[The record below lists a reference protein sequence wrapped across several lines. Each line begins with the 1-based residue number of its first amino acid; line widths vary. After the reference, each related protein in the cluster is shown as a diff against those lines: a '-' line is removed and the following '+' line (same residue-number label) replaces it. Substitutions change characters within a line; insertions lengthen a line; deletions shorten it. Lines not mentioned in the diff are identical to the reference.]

1 VQSRRDHVQAYQ
13 FSVARLV
20 RAAATGEAGSGE
32 LPVRRSSLG
41 VVAGCMAGGLLCAGM
56 LLYGVISPKPTA
68 AWRDP
73 GAIIV
78 DKATGSRYV
87 YLNGRL
93 RPTANYASALLITG
107 QQASL
112 QMVADST
119 LAGVPVGPPIGIS
132 GAPESVPAAAALLP
146 GSWALCLGSNSST
159 VLDLAPAGRTTALP
173 ARTVA
178 LALAPGRTPGSTV
191 EYVVLGSTRYLVTN
205 PAVLPALGL
214 GTLVPLRTTVT
225 WIEQLPAGPA
235 LTPAPLSGAGSQ
247 GPQVGGRPAVIGQ
260 VFDAVGAGVNQYYVL
275 ESDGLAPIDATEAA
289 LFGSLPGAAVPVQ
302 LSPGQV
308 SAAPAS
314 TDKSLLTR
322 LPDLLGGIAYNPAG
336 GGAAAPGAET
346 DLCLLQASGAG
357 TAGPALVTE
366 NAAALAGTGPVR
378 VPPDAGV
385 LVETAQSRSLAEQD
399 GAEAGSGSPGVYLVA
414 DPGERFPVG
423 GQDAAAALGYSQ
435 APVRILPQQILDLI
449 AQGPA
454 LVVADAL
461 KEPRTS

>member
-1 VQSRRDHVQAYQ
+1 MQSRRDHVQAYQ

-20 RAAATGEAGSGE
+20 RAAATGEAASGD

-41 VVAGCMAGGLLCAGM
+41 VVVGCVAGVLLCGGM

-78 DKATGSRYV
+78 DKSTGSRYV
-87 YLNGRL
+87 YLDGRL
-93 RPTANYASALLITG
+93 RPTANFASALLIAG
-107 QQASL
+107 QQASI

-119 LAGVPVGPPIGIS
+119 LAGVPVGPPIGID
-132 GAPESVPAAAALLP
+132 GAPESVPAAADLLP
-146 GSWALCLGSNSST
+146 GSWALCLRSDGST
-159 VLDLAPAGRTTALP
+159 ALDLAPAGRTAALP

-178 LALAPGRTPGSTV
+178 LALAPGRAAGSTV
-191 EYVVLGSTRYLVTN
+191 EYVVLGSTRYLVAN

-214 GTLVPLRTTVT
+214 GTLAPLRTPAA
-225 WIEQLPAGPA
+225 WIDQLPAGPA
-235 LTPAPLSGAGSQ
+235 LAPAPLAGVGGQ
-247 GPQVGGRPAVIGQ
+247 GPQLGGRPAVVGQ

-275 ESDGLAPIDATEAA
+275 ERDGLAPITATEAA
-289 LFGSLPGAAVPVQ
+289 LFGSLPGAAVPVR

-308 SAAPAS
+308 AAAPVS
-314 TDKSLLTR
+314 SDQSLLTR
-322 LPDLLGGIAYNPAG
+322 LPDLLGAIPYNPAG
-336 GGAAAPGAET
+336 AAAAAPGAGT
-346 DLCLLQASGAG
+346 DLCLLQPSGTGA
-357 TAGPALVTE
+357 TGPVLVAE
-366 NAAALAGTGPVR
+366 NAAALAGAGPVL

-385 LVETAQSRSLAEQD
+385 LVETAQSRALAEQN
-399 GAEAGSGSPGVYLVA
+399 GGQATAGSPGVYLVV

-423 GQDAAAALGYSQ
+423 GQDAAGALGYGQ
-435 APVRILPQQILDLI
+435 APVRILPGQLLDLI
-449 AQGPA
+449 PQGPA